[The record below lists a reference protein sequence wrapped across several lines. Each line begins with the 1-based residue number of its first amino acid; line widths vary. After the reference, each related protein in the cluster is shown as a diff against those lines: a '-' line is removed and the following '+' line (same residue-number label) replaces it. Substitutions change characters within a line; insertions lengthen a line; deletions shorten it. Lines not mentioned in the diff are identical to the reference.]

1 MTRTNLYWTDDR
13 DRLNC
18 AHGVILHGMRCVQCE
33 RGDLPEPPSFI
44 HDIERAV
51 RKPTSF
57 GFDTA
62 SGPDRTA
69 TGTYRRVNDKIHF
82 TADDLKTAWTSP
94 LNGDD
99 ERMEAM
105 RKRFDDVLRE
115 SARGRDYYRM
125 PDPPWDPLKQRRW
138 EHSRGD
144 ARVRPEHMNCRSTI
158 RPQWGDGT
166 PMTEDEADLMNGRY
180 RGADIITDPNDHRGV
195 NARKIGE
202 SRA

>member
-1 MTRTNLYWTDDR
+1 MSRTNLYWTDDR

-18 AHGVILHGMRCVQCE
+18 AHGVILHGTRCIQCE

-44 HDIERAV
+44 ADVLRAV
-51 RKPTSF
+51 RKPASF

-69 TGTYRRVNDKIHF
+69 TGTYQRVGDTMRF
-82 TADDLKTAWTSP
+82 TVDDLKSEYVINAKVAEAMARRAM
-94 LNGDD
+94 NGDR

-105 RKRFDDVLRE
+105 SDRIKDVLRE
-115 SARGRDYYRM
+115 SARGRDYYTF
-125 PDPPWDPLKQRRW
+125 PDPPWDPLKHR
-138 EHSRGD
+138 
-144 ARVRPEHMNCRSTI
+144 NCRSTI
-158 RPQWGDGT
+158 RAAWGDGT
-166 PMTEDEADLMNGRY
+166 PMTDDECDLIMGRY

>member
-1 MTRTNLYWTDDR
+1 M
-13 DRLNC
+13 
-18 AHGVILHGMRCVQCE
+18 ILHGTRCIQCE

-44 HDIERAV
+44 ADALRAARAGKFHDGGFIPKSLRA
-51 RKPTSF
+51 T

-69 TGTYRRVNDKIHF
+69 TGTYQRVNDKIHF

-115 SARGRDYYRM
+115 SARGRDYYTF
-125 PDPPWDPLKQRRW
+125 PDPPWDPEKMRDRARRFW
-138 EHSRGD
+138 ESRPD
-144 ARVRPEHMNCRSTI
+144 PRVRPEHMNCRSTI